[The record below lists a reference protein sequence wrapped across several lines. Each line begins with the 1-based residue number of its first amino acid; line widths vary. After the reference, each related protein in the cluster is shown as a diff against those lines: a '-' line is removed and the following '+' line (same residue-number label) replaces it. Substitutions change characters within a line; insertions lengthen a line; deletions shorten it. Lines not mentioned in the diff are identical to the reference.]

1 MKQLVVAGAG
11 FLLGDDAADT
21 VVDYA
26 TVLTRLS
33 SADAIELRARTVDG
47 RDTTVYF
54 VLNSATSVLALSVAD
69 DGSEPD
75 NRAPVSYMRQAIERI
90 DPSTESYLWG
100 PESADE

>member
-1 MKQLVVAGAG
+1 MAGAA

-21 VVDYA
+21 VVDYV

-33 SADAIELRARTVDG
+33 SADAIELRARTMDG
-47 RDTTVYF
+47 RETTIYF
-54 VLNSATSVLALSVAD
+54 VVNSATSVLAQSVSE
-69 DGSEPD
+69 DGPEPD
-75 NRAPVSYMRQAIERI
+75 NRAPVNYMRQAIQRI